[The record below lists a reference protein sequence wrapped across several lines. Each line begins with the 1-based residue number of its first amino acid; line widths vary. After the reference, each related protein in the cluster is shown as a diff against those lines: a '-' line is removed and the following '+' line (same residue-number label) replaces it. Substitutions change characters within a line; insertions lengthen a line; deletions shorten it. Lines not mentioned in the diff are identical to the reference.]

1 MCGQPLADR
10 RQASPTAAYPP
21 GGCSGAG
28 PGGLRTAQ
36 SSSADVGRGASLEQ
50 AEVVRLNLAV
60 CWEWG
65 VWGGSL
71 WRNLMLVFSWD

>member
-1 MCGQPLADR
+1 M
-10 RQASPTAAYPP
+10 
-21 GGCSGAG
+21 
-28 PGGLRTAQ
+28 
-36 SSSADVGRGASLEQ
+36 GRGASLEQ

>member
-1 MCGQPLADR
+1 M
-10 RQASPTAAYPP
+10 
-21 GGCSGAG
+21 
-28 PGGLRTAQ
+28 
-36 SSSADVGRGASLEQ
+36 GRGASLEQ

-65 VWGGSL
+65 VWGSSL